1 MTISTIIA
9 VFAAIIAGASLI
21 AWRLCW
27 FKLTEKNQQLEQQLK
42 LQQAELARV
51 NKVAIGV
58 GRQVLNLQQENKQRE
73 PAQPSP
79 VIEPVSAPV
88 EVTKH
93 DEYLPYSQ
101 ANELLNQG
109 ESLEQVQ
116 QKCRLSKAEAEL
128 LALMQGQDSND
139 IETVELEPPLE
150 Q

>member
-1 MTISTIIA
+1 MTPSSIIA
-9 VFAAIIAGASLI
+9 AIAVIIAGASLI
-21 AWRLCW
+21 ALRLCW
-27 FKLTEKNQQLEQQLK
+27 FRLSEKNQQLEQQLK

-58 GRQVLNLQQENKQRE
+58 GRQVLNLQQENKQA
-73 PAQPSP
+73 AQPSP
-79 VIEPVSAPV
+79 VVVEPVAAVAPV
-88 EVTKH
+88 VAAPQ

-128 LALMQGQDSND
+128 LALMQAQDQPSA
-139 IETVELEPPLE
+139 VEPEAE
-150 Q
+150 QL